1 MASREALAVL
11 ALAVLFT
18 VLAVAVRC
26 LRCWRCCS
34 SCLQWLAMLLTCL
47 SRQVSRQSLSQEL
60 LPDQAIR
67 GLDQEYLTTENKGMI
82 VIPLATAPPG
92 QFQIFIVDGP
102 SQKLMFTATVSMLE
116 DGDPSKRYQTYD
128 IFKVLFIRNV
138 TSKADAHQTTY
149 ASLRP
154 KDLVCVVDGRHR
166 PWNTIVAG
174 DAGIENGCVVSIWP
188 KAQWMQK
195 NNLCFLD

>member
-11 ALAVLFT
+11 ALAVLLT

-34 SCLQWLAMLLTCL
+34 SCLQWPAMLLTW

-67 GLDQEYLTTENKGMI
+67 GLDQEYLTSEI
-82 VIPLATAPPG
+82 DIIPLATAPPG

-102 SQKLMFTATVSMLE
+102 SQKLAFTATVSMLE
-116 DGDPSKRYQTYD
+116 DGDPNKRYQTYD
-128 IFKVLFIRNV
+128 IFKLLFIRNV
-138 TSKADAHQTTY
+138 TSKADAHQTTN

>member
-11 ALAVLFT
+11 ALAVLLT

-34 SCLQWLAMLLTCL
+34 SCLQWLAMLLTR
-47 SRQVSRQSLSQEL
+47 SREVSRQSPSQEL
-60 LPDQAIR
+60 LPNQAIR
-67 GLDQEYLTTENKGMI
+67 GLDQRYLPTDI
-82 VIPLATAPPG
+82 DIIALPTAPPG

-102 SQKLMFTATVSMLE
+102 SQKLAFTATVSMLE
-116 DGDPSKRYQTYD
+116 DGDPNKRYQTYD
-128 IFKVLFIRNV
+128 IFKMLFIQNV
-138 TSKADAHQTTY
+138 TSKADAHQTTN

-154 KDLVCVVDGRHR
+154 QDLVCVVDGRHR

-174 DAGIENGCVVSIWP
+174 DEGIENGCVVSIWP

-195 NNLCFLD
+195 NNLCFPD

>member
-11 ALAVLFT
+11 ALAVLLT

-34 SCLQWLAMLLTCL
+34 SCLQWPAMLLTW

-67 GLDQEYLTTENKGMI
+67 GLDQEYLTSEI
-82 VIPLATAPPG
+82 DIIPLATAPPG

>member
-11 ALAVLFT
+11 ALAVLLT

-34 SCLQWLAMLLTCL
+34 RCLQWLAMLRTW
-47 SRQVSRQSLSQEL
+47 SRQVSRQSFSQEL
-60 LPDQAIR
+60 IPDQAQAIR
-67 GLDQEYLTTENKGMI
+67 GLDQNDLTTEI
-82 VIPLATAPPG
+82 DIIPLPTAPPG

-102 SQKLMFTATVSMLE
+102 SQKLAFTATVSMLE
-116 DGDPSKRYQTYD
+116 DGDPNKRHQTYD

-138 TSKADAHQTTY
+138 TSKADPHQTTN
-149 ASLRP
+149 ASLRT

-174 DAGIENGCVVSIWP
+174 DEGIENGCVVSIWP

-195 NNLCFLD
+195 NNLCFPD

>member
-11 ALAVLFT
+11 ALAVLLT

-34 SCLQWLAMLLTCL
+34 SCLQWAARLLTW
-47 SRQVSRQSLSQEL
+47 RRQSLSQEL

-67 GLDQEYLTTENKGMI
+67 GLDQEYLTSEI
-82 VIPLATAPPG
+82 DIIPLATAPPG